1 MKYLLV
7 DANNLAYRNYYAQN
21 LKTSTGQN
29 TGMIYGF
36 LNSMFSAI
44 RDLNPDKIIYIWDP
58 PGGSE
63 YRKNLYAL
71 YKGNRE
77 SKGPEFFEEMDL
89 LKQCLNCLG
98 CIQITKPGV
107 EADDVI
113 GGISTQV
120 NSTDKVFIYSNDKD
134 VLQLIGHNV
143 EVYQPDKGLVQ
154 LGIDGK
160 ISIKE
165 QGKTIQLRPDQV
177 PDYKALV
184 GDASDNYPGIPGF
197 GIGAAI
203 KYFELNDRAEDIIN
217 GTAKLHNQRSNVL
230 NSIADNIGMINLWLN
245 LAKTNYTEG
254 YTNPISLLKPEVNK
268 KMVTAIFE
276 QLEFKQFLALGDM
289 VYRIGG

>member
-7 DANNLAYRNYYAQN
+7 DANNLAYRNFYAQN

-36 LNSMFSAI
+36 LNSMLSAV
-44 RDLNPDKIIYIWDP
+44 RDLTPDKILYIWDP

-63 YRKNLYAL
+63 YRKNLYGL

-77 SKGPEFFEEMDL
+77 SKGPDFFEEMDL
-89 LKQCLNCLG
+89 LKQCLDCLG

-120 NSTDKVFIYSNDKD
+120 SHHDKVFIYSNDKD

-143 EVYQPDKGLVQ
+143 DVYQPDKGLVQ

-203 KYFELNDRAEDIIN
+203 KYFELNERAEAIID
-217 GTAKLHNQRSNVL
+217 GTAKLSNQRSNVL
-230 NSIADNIGMINLWLN
+230 GSIIENRAMVSLWLN

-254 YTNPISLLKPEVNK
+254 YINLEQLSKPDVNK
-268 KMVTAIFE
+268 QMIIAIFE
-276 QLEFKQFLALGDM
+276 QLEFKQFLALGDII
-289 VYRIGG
+289 YRIGG